1 MNRYCIYLRKSRA
14 DLELD
19 KTNELDTLERQ
30 KKILLEFADKNNFKI
45 LKIFSEV
52 VSGETISSRP
62 EMQKLLSE
70 IEKRLWDGVIVME
83 VERLA
88 RGDTIDQGIIA
99 RYFSLSETKII
110 TPTKTYDPNNEF
122 DEEYFEFGL
131 FMSRREYKTINRR
144 LQNGRIQSVKEGKYV
159 GSVAPY
165 GYKKTKLEKQK
176 GYSLEIVE
184 DEAKIVKH
192 IFNLCAKGYGTTL
205 IADELNKI
213 GIEPKNKAL
222 WTANTIRDM
231 LRNPIYI
238 GKIRWN
244 YRKTKKN
251 TENGEIKIT
260 RPLNNNYLLIN
271 GMHKNI
277 ISNKLFEKVQ
287 FILKAKSVKCIPQ
300 SKELQNPYAGII
312 NCGLCGKKMIRK
324 PGKNG
329 KSLLF
334 CANNKCSNIASYF
347 SLITYKIENII
358 ISELNQTK
366 IIYNYSNNRITES
379 DELKL
384 LNKELEKA
392 KMSLEKIYNA
402 YEKEI
407 YSEEIFLKRKENIL
421 NVISFIENKIK
432 KIIINDLSCKLLVP
446 KIYTFISDNNI
457 SPILK
462 NKLFS
467 KLIDK
472 IVYIKEKGG
481 KGYEDN
487 FIIKI
492 FFII

>member
-1 MNRYCIYLRKSRA
+1 
-14 DLELD
+14 
-19 KTNELDTLERQ
+19 
-30 KKILLEFADKNNFKI
+30 
-45 LKIFSEV
+45 
-52 VSGETISSRP
+52 
-62 EMQKLLSE
+62 
-70 IEKRLWDGVIVME
+70 
-83 VERLA
+83 
-88 RGDTIDQGIIA
+88 
-99 RYFSLSETKII
+99 
-110 TPTKTYDPNNEF
+110 
-122 DEEYFEFGL
+122 
-131 FMSRREYKTINRR
+131 
-144 LQNGRIQSVKEGKYV
+144 
-159 GSVAPY
+159 
-165 GYKKTKLEKQK
+165 
-176 GYSLEIVE
+176 
-184 DEAKIVKH
+184 
-192 IFNLCAKGYGTTL
+192 
-205 IADELNKI
+205 
-213 GIEPKNKAL
+213 
-222 WTANTIRDM
+222 
-231 LRNPIYI
+231 
-238 GKIRWN
+238 
-244 YRKTKKN
+244 
-251 TENGEIKIT
+251 
-260 RPLNNNYLLIN
+260 
-271 GMHKNI
+271 
-277 ISNKLFEKVQ
+277 
-287 FILKAKSVKCIPQ
+287 
-300 SKELQNPYAGII
+300 
-312 NCGLCGKKMIRK
+312 MIRK